1 MSTDAR
7 PAPRLRTLAE
17 VDAAIERE
25 EALLARYRLELAE
38 LEAEGETTVRARELV
53 RFVERRLTLLGLLRR
68 SRLLARMTERQRSPL
83 LAGELWR
90 DELSRGD

>member
-17 VDAAIERE
+17 VDAAIGRE
-25 EALLARYRLELAE
+25 EALLARYRLEL
-38 LEAEGETTVRARELV
+38 EAEGEPTVRARELV
-53 RFVERRLTLLGLLRR
+53 RFVERRLTLLRLRR
-68 SRLLARMTERQRSPL
+68 KSRLLARMTERQRSLL